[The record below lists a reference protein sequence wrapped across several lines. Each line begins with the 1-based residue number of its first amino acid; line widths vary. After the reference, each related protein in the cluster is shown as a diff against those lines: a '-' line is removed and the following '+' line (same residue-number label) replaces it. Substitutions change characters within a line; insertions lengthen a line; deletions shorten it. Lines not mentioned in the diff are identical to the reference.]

1 MSGMR
6 CTGEKCPIKELT
18 DGATICTAHGCPHR
32 TWPTTRAD
40 YIRSMSDEQMATEL
54 LRMFEELCEDGIPS
68 PEYMMLWLQKPIEE
82 DE

>member
-32 TWPTTRAD
+32 TWPTARAD
-40 YIRSMSDEQMATEL
+40 YIRSMSEEQMAAEL

-68 PEYMMLWLQKPIEE
+68 PEYMRLWLQKPIEE